1 MSALK
6 NQLRLILPE
15 LSKESN
21 ANQDKEIKRHLYL
34 IKAVCGSTKSVTLV
48 CEKRGVSTDQFYHWG
63 KLLRKFK
70 NLECLRSKSRKP
82 KYSPNQTSKRIERK
96 ILILR
101 KAEPSNGAERISFD
115 LLRLFKIICPPM
127 TVYNV
132 LKRLKLISTDYHK
145 KLTKKHHRRYRRP
158 FPGYMQMDIKYVPY
172 RINGQQFYE
181 FNIVDHCTT
190 WRFIRM
196 YKNITHA
203 NILVFLQG
211 IKENCPFPILEMQ
224 TDNGQEFTD
233 KYRHGKLEPSGDH
246 PLDVWC
252 KSEDIIHRLIPIG
265 QKELNGKVENTHKQD
280 DREFYAGIPAKSF
293 ENLERSMRSYNG
305 RWNAMRATKALGWK
319 TPDQCVEAAFVRAIV
334 YLRLNSEKYP
344 SGQSPVYY
352 YDSQGNAY
360 MPIPKDRP
368 RPRKKITIKK
378 ISAVDRY
385 LQWHEAD
392 QKKTHKAYLPL
403 PVMSQ
408 IFSKLEG
415 RQIKSITSG

>member
-6 NQLRLILPE
+6 SKLRAILPE

-34 IKAVCGSTKSVTLV
+34 IKAVCGSTKSIKLA

-63 KLLRKFK
+63 KLLQKFK
-70 NLECLRSKSRKP
+70 NLECLRSKSRRP
-82 KYSPNQTSKRIERK
+82 KHCPRQTSRHVERK

-101 KAEPSNGAERISFD
+101 RAEPSHGAERISFD
-115 LLRLFKIICPPM
+115 LKRLFKIICAPM

-132 LKRLKLISTDYHK
+132 LKRLKLISPDYHK
-145 KLTKKHHRRYRRP
+145 KLTKRHHRRYRRP

-172 RINGQQFYE
+172 RINGIQFYE

-203 NILVFLQG
+203 NILLFLKG
-211 IKENCPFPILEMQ
+211 IEENCPFPIVEIQ

-233 KYRHGKLEPSGDH
+233 KYRNGRVEPSGQH
-246 PLDVWC
+246 PLDLWC
-252 KSEDIIHRLIPIG
+252 KSHDIIHRLIPIG

-280 DREFYAGIPAKSF
+280 DREFYAGGAAQSF
-293 ENLERSMRSYNG
+293 EILERSMRSYNQ
-305 RWNAMRATKALGWK
+305 RWNTIRATKALGWK
-319 TPDQCVEAAFVRAIV
+319 TPDQCIEGALVRAIV
-334 YLRLNSEKYP
+334 YLKLTTEMYP
-344 SGQSPVYY
+344 SGQLPVYFLNNE
-352 YDSQGNAY
+352 GNAY
-360 MPIPKDRP
+360 MRVPKDRP
-368 RPRKKITIKK
+368 AARKKIKIKK
-378 ISAVDRY
+378 VSAVNRY
-385 LQWHEAD
+385 MQWHEWD
-392 QKKTHKAYLPL
+392 QKKTNKAYFPL

-408 IFSKLEG
+408 ISSNM
-415 RQIKSITSG
+415 IKMRRK